1 MGCRCTG
8 EPYDCRMGRHVAT
21 DADLPLRL
29 VASAATESDLCQD
42 EPHARGT
49 HPKSQKLSGLL
60 DKTAAQLYALRLS
73 LRCQRQPV
81 VLEFRNAPRNH
92 PSTLSRRLHLYCGKL
107 VNLSEN
113 VIGRHNAIKNQ
124 ESNST
129 QHLLSRVF
137 VLRCRT
143 CVREVVYTID
153 QIIDDQKTLTSQES
167 AWK

>member
-1 MGCRCTG
+1 
-8 EPYDCRMGRHVAT
+8 MGRHVAT
-21 DADLPLRL
+21 HADLSLRL
-29 VASAATESDLCQD
+29 VASAATELDLCQD

-49 HPKSQKLSGLL
+49 HPKRQKLSGLL

-81 VLEFRNAPRNH
+81 VLEFRNAPETTSPLYRGV
-92 PSTLSRRLHLYCGKL
+92 LCLYCGKP
-107 VNLSEN
+107 VNLPEN

-129 QHLLSRVF
+129 HDLLSRVF